1 LLRSLVH
8 IPYNGKRFAG
18 AVRRLYKP
26 GQNLELMPLAGL
38 SIRCSHK
45 RTVDPHYHLLSWLGN
60 NLRIID
66 LIKDLLF
73 NASAYSERSVTR
85 RGIIET
91 VRFWQLD
98 DMEARPRA

>member
-1 LLRSLVH
+1 M
-8 IPYNGKRFAG
+8 PDNGKRFAG
-18 AVRRLYKP
+18 AVRGLYTP

-45 RTVDPHYHLLSWLGN
+45 RTVDPNYHLLCWLGN

-66 LIKDLLF
+66 LITDLLF

-85 RGIIET
+85 RGMIET
-91 VRFWQLD
+91 ARFWQ
-98 DMEARPRA
+98 